1 LRLFC
6 PREVVCLPKQPI
18 KRECFFAELA
28 DEVAKRCESTY
39 QLLDV
44 SKRLWRL
51 HVDDGL
57 YLLWVAFDPSLED
70 EVAQQLAGG
79 YPKGA
84 LLRVKLDAVTV
95 EVGEGFS

>member
-1 LRLFC
+1 LRFFC

-28 DEVAKRCESTY
+28 NEAAKRCESTC

-44 SKRLWRL
+44 PEHLWRL

-70 EVAQQLAGG
+70 EVAQQLA
-79 YPKGA
+79 YRYSKGA
-84 LLRVKLDAVTV
+84 FLRV
-95 EVGEGFS
+95 

>member
-6 PREVVCLPKQPI
+6 PCEVVCLPKQPI
-18 KRECFFAELA
+18 ERECFFAELA
-28 DEVAKRCESTY
+28 DEAAKRCESTC

-44 SKRLWRL
+44 SKHLWRL

-57 YLLWVAFDPSLED
+57 YLLWVAFDPSLGD

-79 YPKGA
+79 YLERA
-84 LLRVKLDAVTV
+84 FLWVKRDAVAV